1 MTHIFN
7 KHKVLRAYS
16 NLGKGNRKTNRNY
29 TDLLSFLKFEKTM
42 YEELQLIQKLS
53 VDNFQRYR
61 VRFHIDLEVIV
72 IIKFG
77 PNIAEK
83 TERT

>member
-1 MTHIFN
+1 
-7 KHKVLRAYS
+7 
-16 NLGKGNRKTNRNY
+16 
-29 TDLLSFLKFEKTM
+29 M

>member
-1 MTHIFN
+1 
-7 KHKVLRAYS
+7 
-16 NLGKGNRKTNRNY
+16 
-29 TDLLSFLKFEKTM
+29 M
-42 YEELQLIQKLS
+42 YEELKLIQKLF

-77 PNIAEK
+77 PNV
-83 TERT
+83 TERTERNCREINHGYCLMIKKLNSRYY